1 MRRGRDSVRTVVDRE
16 KRGKSRIHSC
26 ICFLGGAMPV
36 AGSMPDAKGRMAHS
50 LRWASW
56 EPGTPASFDATPL
69 GTYPQGRRL
78 FLSYFGLLLHFL
90 KPYSRWCCTFVAPSI
105 ALYIWKNTVV
115 FLPLALRQRTRTRF
129 SFQGTIESIAHLTLK
144 MQGEQGLKPFFVK
157 YKSGGIYRYGKLVRQ
172 FHAKIA
178 SV

>member
-1 MRRGRDSVRTVVDRE
+1 MRQDRDSVRRVVDRE
-16 KRGKSRIHSC
+16 KRGESRIHSC

-90 KPYSRWCCTFVAPSI
+90 KPYTQCLRP
-105 ALYIWKNTVV
+105 
-115 FLPLALRQRTRTRF
+115 FLPPQLP
-129 SFQGTIESIAHLTLK
+129 SSI
-144 MQGEQGLKPFFVK
+144 
-157 YKSGGIYRYGKLVRQ
+157 
-172 FHAKIA
+172 
-178 SV
+178 